1 MLVKTLEN
9 GRNLYVYL
17 LLGGR
22 ARLGI
27 GDESGMDNV
36 W

>member
-1 MLVKTLEN
+1 MLVKTLED
-9 GRNLYVYL
+9 GRQLYVYL
-17 LLGGR
+17 LFGGR

-27 GDESGMDNV
+27 GDESWMDNV